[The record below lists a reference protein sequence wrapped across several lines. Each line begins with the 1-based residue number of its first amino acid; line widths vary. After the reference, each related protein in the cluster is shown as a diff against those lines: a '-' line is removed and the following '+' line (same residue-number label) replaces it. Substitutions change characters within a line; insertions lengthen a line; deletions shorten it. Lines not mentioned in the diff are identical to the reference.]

1 MCNESLKAY
10 ADVAD
15 EMAAKETECIL
26 SGDTARAKV
35 YSEIRTALIGQIKD
49 KLQKAGEAK

>member
-1 MCNESLKAY
+1 MCNESLKTY

-15 EMAAKETECIL
+15 EMAARETECVL

-35 YSEIRTALIGQIKD
+35 YSEIRAALIGQIKD
-49 KLQKAGEAK
+49 KLQRSEAK